1 LQHHHHQAR
10 QQLPKDKIN
19 YDDLPIKNAWLDKYS
34 GDMKDLLG
42 LELSGTFEK
51 VEKAV
56 NQHYSTE
63 DPKGI
68 FSVHEDENDKGRP
81 SSPDLI
87 GNERDSLDV
96 TGLETLKRMTPH
108 RDDPQKAIHNNK
120 GQHGKNAKAKPQ
132 IFDCDVSEIANR

>member
-1 LQHHHHQAR
+1 
-10 QQLPKDKIN
+10 
-19 YDDLPIKNAWLDKYS
+19 
-34 GDMKDLLG
+34 MKDLLG

-68 FSVHEDENDKGRP
+68 FSVHEEENENERP
-81 SSPDLI
+81 GGI
-87 GNERDSLDV
+87 GNIIDHERDSLDV

-108 RDDPQKAIHNNK
+108 RDDPQKVDKKAKDDKHKKNGK
-120 GQHGKNAKAKPQ
+120 GKNQ
-132 IFDCDVSEIANR
+132 IFDCDVSEIPANK